1 MTTRSTHTKELTIA
15 VCGPVDA
22 GKSSLIG
29 VLTSGE
35 LDNGRGLARN
45 RVLQHNHEI
54 ESGRTSSITLNP
66 VKYIT
71 KNDMV
76 ELYSVKSRK
85 RTETKK
91 ISNIIVEDRYLENEN
106 ETVVSYIDL
115 AGHEKYLKT
124 TVFGVTGM
132 FPDRG
137 IVVIGANTGIT
148 KLTREHLGILL
159 YLKIPITIVITKVD
173 LAPPNI
179 YHSLCNKIKK
189 LLSKNT
195 FGKIIYFISNSESKD
210 EETNTYIDKMIDNPE
225 IIPVISISNK
235 DGTNIN
241 NLHKII
247 YKCNLHNK
255 WKKPLDNGSI
265 VYIDSDF
272 NVPGIGLIVSGSIK
286 GKEISVKQKLYIG
299 PKDGKF
305 YPVTVRSIHN
315 SIRENVDTIGPNV
328 QGCFAIKFVN
338 PKETIQRK
346 DIIKGFVLVDSL
358 DNWSNNI
365 VSKFTARVTI
375 LHHSTTIREG
385 YSPVLHCGP
394 IRQAAVMELVNKDTS
409 HLRSQDSAIVNFTFK
424 HHKEFIEEKM
434 IFFFRDG
441 NTKGVGEV
449 ISIN

>member
-1 MTTRSTHTKELTIA
+1 MSICSTHSKELTIA

-35 LDNGRGLARN
+35 LDNGRGFARN
-45 RVLQHNHEI
+45 KVLQHNHEI

-66 VKYIT
+66 VKYKT
-71 KNDMV
+71 TQDSV
-76 ELYSVKSRK
+76 ELYSVKTRRK
-85 RTETKK
+85 VETKK
-91 ISNIIVEDRYLENEN
+91 ISNIRMEEKYLDKEE

-132 FPDRG
+132 FPDKG

-148 KLTREHLGILL
+148 KLTREHIGILL
-159 YLKIPITIVITKVD
+159 YLKIPMTVVVTKID
-173 LAPPNI
+173 LAPVEV
-179 YHSLCNKIKK
+179 YKKLCNQIKK

-195 FGKIIYFISNSESKD
+195 FGKIIYFISDSDKRD

-235 DGTNIN
+235 IGININ

-247 YKCNLHNK
+247 YKTNLHNK
-255 WKKPLDNGSI
+255 WKKPLDSGSI
-265 VYIDSDF
+265 VYLDSNF
-272 NVPGIGLIVSGSIK
+272 NVPGIGLVVSGSIK
-286 GKEISVKQKLYIG
+286 GNPIVVKQKLFIG
-299 PKDGKF
+299 PRDGKF
-305 YPVTVRSIHN
+305 YPVIVRSIHN
-315 SIRENVDTIGPNV
+315 SIRESIDKIGPNV

-338 PKETIQRK
+338 PKDTIHRHEIQ
-346 DIIKGFVLVDSL
+346 KGFVLVNSL
-358 DNWSNNI
+358 ENWKNNI
-365 VSKFTARVTI
+365 VRTFTARVTI
-375 LHHSTTIREG
+375 LHHSTTIRNG

-394 IRQAAVMELVNKDTS
+394 IRQAAEMLICNEDNE
-409 HLRSQDSAIVNFTFK
+409 HLKSQDSAIVKFTFI

-449 ISIN
+449 ISL

>member
-1 MTTRSTHTKELTIA
+1 MTNKSTNSKELTIA

-45 RVLQHNHEI
+45 KVLQHNHEI
-54 ESGRTSSITLNP
+54 ESGRTSSITINP

-71 KNDMV
+71 KENKV
-76 ELYSVKSRK
+76 ELFSVKTK
-85 RTETKK
+85 KKNDIKK
-91 ISNIIVEDRYLENEN
+91 ISDINVEDKYLDSNN

-132 FPDRG
+132 FPDKG

-148 KLTREHLGILL
+148 KLTKEHLGILL

-179 YHSLCNKIKK
+179 YHALCNKIKK

-195 FGKIIYFISNSESKD
+195 FGKIIYFISNSYAKD

-235 DGTNIN
+235 NGTNIN

-247 YKCNLHNK
+247 YKSNLHNK

-265 VYIDSDF
+265 VYIDSHF
-272 NVPGIGLIVSGSIK
+272 NVPGIGLVVSGTIK
-286 GKEISVKQKLYIG
+286 GKEINVKQKLYIG
-299 PKDGKF
+299 PKDGKM
-305 YPVTVRSIHN
+305 YPVLVRSIHN
-315 SIRENVDTIGPNV
+315 SIRENVETIGSNV
-328 QGCFAIKFVN
+328 QGCFSIKFIN
-338 PKETIQRK
+338 PKETILRK
-346 DIIKGFVLVDSL
+346 DIIKGFVLVDSIE
-358 DNWSNNI
+358 NWKKNI
-365 VSKFTARVTI
+365 VETFTARVTI
-375 LHHSTTIREG
+375 LHHSTTIKDG

-394 IRQAAVMELVNKDTS
+394 IRQAAKMKLTNNDNS
-409 HLRSQDSAIVNFTFK
+409 HLKSQDSAIVKFTFK
-424 HHKEFIEEKM
+424 HHKEFIEENM

-449 ISIN
+449 IALN

>member
-1 MTTRSTHTKELTIA
+1 MTTRSNHTKELTIA

-35 LDNGRGLARN
+35 LDNGRGFARN
-45 RVLQHNHEI
+45 KILQHNHEI

-71 KNDMV
+71 RKDQV
-76 ELYSVKSRK
+76 ELYAVKSRK

-91 ISNIIVEDRYLENEN
+91 IANVQVEDKYLDEEN

-137 IVVIGANTGIT
+137 IIVIGANTGIT
-148 KLTREHLGILL
+148 KLTKEHLGILL
-159 YLKIPITIVITKVD
+159 YLKIPITIVITKID
-173 LAPPNI
+173 LAPLQV
-179 YHSLCNKIKK
+179 YQSLCNKIKK
-189 LLSKNT
+189 LLTKNT
-195 FGKIIYFISNSESKD
+195 FGKIIYFISSSDKKD
-210 EETNTYIDKMIDNPE
+210 EETNIYIDNMIDNPE

-235 DGTNIN
+235 NGTNIN

-272 NVPGIGLIVSGSIK
+272 NVPGIGLVVSGSIK
-286 GKEISVKQKLYIG
+286 GNDISVKQKMYIG

-305 YPVTVRSIHN
+305 YPVTIRSIHN
-315 SIRENVDTIGPNV
+315 SIRESVDTIGPNV

-338 PKETIQRK
+338 PKEAIAREN
-346 DIIKGFVLVDSL
+346 IIKGFVLVDSI
-358 DNWSNNI
+358 DSWSKNI
-365 VSKFTARVTI
+365 VSSFTARVTI
-375 LHHSTTIREG
+375 LHHSTTIRNG

-394 IRQAAVMELVNKDTS
+394 IRQAAFMRIKDES
-409 HLRSQDSAIVNFTFK
+409 NHLKSQDSAIVDFTFK
-424 HHKEFIEEKM
+424 HHKEFVEEKM

-449 ISIN
+449 ISLN